1 MRTLNHFTSA
11 LVVALLVGG
20 LAPANGNAQDLA
32 SSDAG
37 FVLPVWDAM
46 PDAAALLM
54 AEGDVALGNEDYGE
68 ARANFE
74 EAAALIR
81 AEGGFPRLALR
92 RIAESYYFEDRYQTA
107 IAAFDALA
115 EEAAEVGDVA
125 TQAWARADAAWVLW
139 KDGVVKDRPVLNVE
153 MRQRTAQLRRLL
165 LSPYLPD
172 EDREKIRAKRC
183 GGCHTAAMFAESQ
196 ARKR

>member
-1 MRTLNHFTSA
+1 MRSLNRFTSA
-11 LVVALLVGG
+11 LVVAVLVGG
-20 LAPANGNAQDLA
+20 LVPADGSAQDLA
-32 SSDAG
+32 SSQAS
-37 FVLPVWDAM
+37 FVLLAWDAM
-46 PDAAALLM
+46 PDAAARLI

-68 ARANFE
+68 ARANYS

-92 RIAESYYFEDRYQTA
+92 RIADSYYFEERYQTA
-107 IAAFDALA
+107 IAALDALA
-115 EEAAEVGDVA
+115 EEAADVGDVA

-153 MRQRTAQLRRLL
+153 MRERTDKLRLLL

-172 EDREKIRAKRC
+172 EDREEIRAKRC
-183 GGCHTAAMFAESQ
+183 GGCHTAEMFAE
-196 ARKR
+196 R